1 MSINVPPRLNPPP
14 AVQAQ
19 IWDVLVLGLQ
29 PIAPNAASPPPPP
42 ITDQEGML
50 QDGLPFLSPPSP
62 VSTWF
67 HFCLNC
73 PRIVMCVNVDVSCHW
88 RSKRRPGHGY
98 NFPCSRGGTLPNRTE
113 SAVGELSIRPV
124 QQLPRPSLHTAT
136 EEALVG
142 LETNRVW
149 LLLTCRSQICTSTAR
164 RPEAILLQRLVN
176 TITK

>member
-1 MSINVPPRLNPPP
+1 MVSFLF
-14 AVQAQ
+14 
-19 IWDVLVLGLQ
+19 
-29 PIAPNAASPPPPP
+29 
-42 ITDQEGML
+42 E
-50 QDGLPFLSPPSP
+50 LPSHRYVRKRGCFLSLEEQAETGTG
-62 VSTWF
+62 TW
-67 HFCLNC
+67 LA
-73 PRIVMCVNVDVSCHW
+73 
-88 RSKRRPGHGY
+88 Y
-98 NFPCSRGGTLPNRTE
+98 NFPCSCGGTLPNRTE